1 MRHYEYGIAMSEYIE
16 IEHEPGDDP
25 DIMYIYTNV
34 SLTENAPEQ
43 YDSVAAMEEGSPVAQ
58 AIAYVE
64 GIRRLHLEGNELTVT
79 REPEV
84 PWHIIV
90 AEISAAIKDF
100 FL

>member
-1 MRHYEYGIAMSEYIE
+1 MSEYIE

-34 SLTENAPEQ
+34 RLAEGPPEQ
-43 YDSVAAMEEGSPVAQ
+43 YASTAEMEEGSPVAQ
-58 AIAYVE
+58 AMAYVE
-64 GIRRLHLEGNELTVT
+64 GIEEVRLEEKTMTVRRE
-79 REPEV
+79 REM

-90 AEISAAIKDF
+90 AEISTAIKEF

>member
-1 MRHYEYGIAMSEYIE
+1 MSEYIE

-25 DIMYIYTNV
+25 DTMYIYTNV
-34 SLTENAPEQ
+34 SLAEGGPEL
-43 YDSVAAMEEGSPVAQ
+43 YDSVVAMEEGSPVAQ
-58 AIAYVE
+58 AIAYVQ
-64 GIRRLHLEGNELTVT
+64 GIRRLQLEGKELTVT
-79 REPEV
+79 REPEM

>member
-1 MRHYEYGIAMSEYIE
+1 MSEYIE
-16 IEHEPGDDP
+16 IEHELGDDP

-34 SLTENAPEQ
+34 SLTEGGPEQ
-43 YDSVAAMEEGSPVAQ
+43 YESAAAMEEGSPVAQ

-64 GIRRLHLEGNELTVT
+64 GIRTLHMAGNKLTIT
-79 REPEV
+79 REPAM

>member
-1 MRHYEYGIAMSEYIE
+1 MSEYIE
-16 IEHEPGDDP
+16 IEYESGDEPDT
-25 DIMYIYTNV
+25 MYISTNV
-34 SLTENAPEQ
+34 SLAEAGPEQ
-43 YDSVAAMEEGSPVAQ
+43 YDSLAAMEEGSPVAQ

-64 GIRRLHLEGNELTVT
+64 GIRELHLEGNELTVT
-79 REPEV
+79 REPEM